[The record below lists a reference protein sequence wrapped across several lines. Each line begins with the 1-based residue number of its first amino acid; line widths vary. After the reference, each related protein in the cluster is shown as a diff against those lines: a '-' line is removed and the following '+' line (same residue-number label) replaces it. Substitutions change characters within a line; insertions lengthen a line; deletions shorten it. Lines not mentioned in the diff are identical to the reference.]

1 MDSVADD
8 RVWRVNPTEEMT
20 DLDTARP
27 EFTISENGYDRT
39 QVDAYVAHLLRR
51 VADAEERARNAE
63 AEYVF
68 DQHAAIGPRIAEIF
82 ALAEAEVRE
91 LRERFSA
98 EGAGLVSEA
107 RIEARA
113 TIDAAERA
121 ARELRERLE
130 HDQREMLA
138 ELEQDRARIHGE
150 VNVLES
156 RKGEALAEL
165 SRLGALLGEATA
177 PTEPTAPDEP
187 ASAAEPA
194 RPAKPTAPAE
204 PASPAEPRTK
214 PASATDRPDLAEAPT
229 QTLPQA
235 TVQTE
240 KLASSE
246 ETVEI
251 PAVKAAADKRRRQP
265 RTSPKTS
272 PRSGD

>member
-1 MDSVADD
+1 
-8 RVWRVNPTEEMT
+8 MT
-20 DLDTARP
+20 DLDTERP
-27 EFTISENGYDRT
+27 EFTIAENGYDRV
-39 QVDAYVAHLLRR
+39 QVDAYLAHLQRR

-82 ALAEAEVRE
+82 ALAEAEARE

-113 TIDAAERA
+113 TIDAAERS

-130 HDQREMLA
+130 HDQRELLA

-156 RKGEALAEL
+156 RKGAALAEL

-177 PTEPTAPDEP
+177 PAEPPTEPI
-187 ASAAEPA
+187 SHAEP
-194 RPAKPTAPAE
+194 PAKEANPKESPDDAPA
-204 PASPAEPRTK
+204 
-214 PASATDRPDLAEAPT
+214 LGEAPT

-235 TVQTE
+235 TVQAE
-240 KLASSE
+240 NLASSE

-251 PAVKAAADKRRRQP
+251 PAVKASAAKRRRPP
-265 RTSPKTS
+265 RTSPRAS
-272 PRSGD
+272 PRSSPRAGD

>member
-1 MDSVADD
+1 
-8 RVWRVNPTEEMT
+8 MT

-27 EFTISENGYDRT
+27 EFTIAENGYDRA
-39 QVDAYVAHLLRR
+39 QVDAHIAHLQRL

-82 ALAEAEVRE
+82 ALAEAEGRE

-98 EGAGLVSEA
+98 EGAGLVNEA

-113 TIDAAERA
+113 TIDAAERT

-138 ELEQDRARIHGE
+138 ELERDRARIHGE

-156 RKGEALAEL
+156 RKGAALAEL

-177 PTEPTAPDEP
+177 PAEPSEPAETTEPAT
-187 ASAAEPA
+187 
-194 RPAKPTAPAE
+194 E
-204 PASPAEPRTK
+204 PASPDE
-214 PASATDRPDLAEAPT
+214 PT

-235 TVQTE
+235 TVHARQI
-240 KLASSE
+240 ASSD
-246 ETVEI
+246 ETVEL
-251 PAVKAAADKRRRQP
+251 PAVKTSAAKRRRPSRTSP
-265 RTSPKTS
+265 RTSPKSS
-272 PRSGD
+272 PRAGD